1 MPGGLGL
8 GLGGLGW
15 AGLGCVWTQCW
26 IDGIRRWTV
35 DYGLVDCG
43 LVDCGLALGPVD
55 VVGCGLECC
64 GLVVTGTWIDST
76 RPVNG
81 TRHTGSCRRL
91 D

>member
-35 DYGLVDCG
+35 D
-43 LVDCGLALGPVD
+43 CGLAPDWDLSMWWAVD
-55 VVGCGLECC
+55 SSAVD
-64 GLVVTGTWIDST
+64 WW
-76 RPVNG
+76 
-81 TRHTGSCRRL
+81 
-91 D
+91 